1 MVDRLLIV
9 EQDPEDPAV
18 WRYGLADGTGE
29 LVDAAHLRHDPL
41 TGSVPLDGQGS
52 NGLWPTR
59 VAPMVRGTSAP

>member
-41 TGSVPLDGQGS
+41 TGSVPLV
-52 NGLWPTR
+52 LAR
-59 VAPMVRGTSAP
+59 VDPARVHEATLSGCPE